1 MFSDTLLDHFQS
13 PRNVGEIERADAEAD
28 GENPICGDQM
38 HLWLCICD
46 GVIARAAWRGEGCA
60 PTLAAASVVTEM
72 LHGMTVDQAR
82 SLNREMVEDALG
94 GLPARKAHA
103 ASLAVSTLHKALS
116 AYGAGTASTH
126 N

>member
-28 GENPICGDQM
+28 AENPICGDRM
-38 HLWLCICD
+38 HLWLSIKD
-46 GVIARAAWRGEGCA
+46 GVIERATWRGEGCA
-60 PTLAAASVVTEM
+60 PALAAASVVTEM
-72 LHGMTVDQAR
+72 LQGMTVDDAR
-82 SLNREMVEDALG
+82 ALSRESVAVALG

-103 ASLAVSTLHKALS
+103 ASLA
-116 AYGAGTASTH
+116 ASTVQKAIAAYEARTATTH